1 MILKNLTKVYS
12 NGRGVFNVNVNFQ
25 GVNIYAVMGHNGSG
39 KTSLFRVI
47 CGLLKPTSGKIIW
60 DDVKTIPYIPERRS
74 LYIGLTVKEHIYLVG
89 RIKKM
94 SEQYLNYKYKLLMD
108 DFSMWKYE
116 NNIIESLSKGNQQK
130 VQFIIALLTDPD
142 LLILDEP
149 FTGLDI
155 VNIKNIKQLLT
166 NCSNKGMKII
176 ISSHQYDEIDDF
188 ADHILLLKEGHTV
201 LQGNLYEIKNQYSD
215 IYISVSN
222 DRTQKYINH
231 SSVISVETHG
241 HTSRYKIKKDGDFI
255 NNIVSK
261 RKSEKIII
269 ESISIK
275 DLVADYYD

>member
-1 MILKNLTKVYS
+1 MIIKNLTKMYS

-25 GVNIYAVMGHNGSG
+25 GADIYAVMGHNGSG
-39 KTSLFRVI
+39 KTSLFRVV

-60 DDVKTIPYIPERRS
+60 EDVKTISYVPERRS
-74 LYIGLTVKEHIYLVG
+74 LYLGLTVKEHIYLVG

-94 SEQYLNYKYKLLMD
+94 SEKYLNYRYKLLMD

-116 NNIIESLSKGNQQK
+116 NSIIDSLSKGNQQK
-130 VQFIIALLTDPD
+130 VQFIIALLFDPD

-155 VNIKNIKQLLT
+155 VNVKKIKNILT
-166 NCSNKGMKII
+166 NCANKGMKII

-188 ADHILLLKEGHTV
+188 ADHLLLLKEGHTV
-201 LQGNLYEIKNQYSD
+201 LQGNLCQLKDQYSE
-215 IYISVSN
+215 IYVSVSH
-222 DRTQKYINH
+222 DRMQKYVNH

-241 HTSRYKIKKDGDFI
+241 HTSRYKIKKEGDFI
-255 NNIVSK
+255 NQVISK
-261 RKSEKIII
+261 RKSEKITI

>member
-39 KTSLFRVI
+39 KTSLFRAI

-60 DDVKTIPYIPERRS
+60 DDVKTISYIPERRS

>member
-1 MILKNLTKVYS
+1 MLVENLSKIYS
-12 NGRGVFNVNVNFQ
+12 NGRGVYNINLNFKEA
-25 GVNIYAVMGHNGSG
+25 NIYAVMGHNGSG

-60 DDVKTIPYIPERRS
+60 DEIKTMSYLPERRS
-74 LYIGLTVKEHIYLVG
+74 LYLQLTVKEHIYLVG

-94 SEQYLNYKYKLLMD
+94 SEQYLNYKYKVLMD

-130 VQFIIALLTDPD
+130 IQFIIALLTDPD

-155 VNIKNIKQLLT
+155 VNIKNIKKILT
-166 NCSNKGMKII
+166 NYINKGMKII

-188 ADHILLLKEGHTV
+188 ADHILLLKQGHTV
-201 LQGNLYEIKNQYSD
+201 LQGNLCKIKNQYSD
-215 IYISVSN
+215 IYISVSH
-222 DRTQKYINH
+222 DRMQKYRNH
-231 SSVISVETHG
+231 SSVISVETYG

-255 NNIVSK
+255 NNVVSN

-269 ESISIK
+269 EGISIK